1 MNALSTEPCF
11 PIAGAVTCSSRTS
24 ASRHTSFVSI
34 TQALPFRSLGVHV
47 ARLLATRA
55 DLKLSVSVDLVP
67 AFKSHESRG
76 SGVDEALVVWSLG
89 GE

>member
-1 MNALSTEPCF
+1 MYDSCW
-11 PIAGAVTCSSRTS
+11 IICSILAWCCCQ
-24 ASRHTSFVSI
+24 ASRVT
-34 TQALPFRSLGVHV
+34 A
-47 ARLLATRA
+47 
-55 DLKLSVSVDLVP
+55 SVRTTKRTHSAVGRRDVDLVPAFKSHEPRDRRHNLVVP